1 MPIQNEAV
9 PQKTGTNA
17 DQMSALKGVVK
28 TGLLSIP
35 IRYMHTMSET
45 FCLKD
50 IEYTAKLLE
59 KTASIYLR

>member
-1 MPIQNEAV
+1 M
-9 PQKTGTNA
+9 PQKTGTGA
-17 DQMSALKGVVK
+17 DRMSVSKGEVR
-28 TGLLSIP
+28 TGHLSIL